1 VEGDALWQGV
11 PHPEAEGHRA
21 ATQRVRVPTE
31 HSRVALDTQAHR
43 RPIVCASRLVR
54 SEYDKFYPKE
64 GHFVCAGCG
73 QPLYTAA
80 AKFDSGCGW
89 PAFDKI
95 VDGAVVTQTDETL
108 GMTRIEIMCSSCG
121 GHLGHVFPNE
131 GFTPTMERHCV
142 NSVSVKYTDA
152 PLPEGQAET
161 PVLEGRKPPEG
172 RKGPSLLEQLL
183 SKKNQ

>member
-1 VEGDALWQGV
+1 MSLACVCV
-11 PHPEAEGHRA
+11 CV
-21 ATQRVRVPTE
+21 RVRE
-31 HSRVALDTQAHR
+31 F
-43 RPIVCASRLVR
+43 
-54 SEYDKFYPKE
+54 DKFYPKQ

-95 VDGAVVTQTDETL
+95 VEGSVVTQTDNTL

-121 GHLGHVFPNE
+121 GHLGHVFQNE

-142 NSVSVKYTDA
+142 NSISVKYTDA
-152 PLPEGQAET
+152 SLPEGKAEAA
-161 PVLEGRKPPEG
+161 VLEGRKPPE

-183 SKKNQ
+183 GKKKQ